1 MVLDLVELQEIID
14 GLRAKMGLVCRTA
27 RAIPEIRKIHPS
39 LAEKDLTW
47 EIFNE
52 LKYWCEG
59 KMLFDDSEKYFGRPL
74 SYSQMVMISEVLDK
88 IIIDFEIIDAP
99 DFDLQKYLYDFLP
112 KIWAEIMEIMEK
124 KRIAELDNAV
134 VGLIQ
139 AKPMNIEDK
148 ILLRNDLFELSNR
161 IKSKFAKYFPNV
173 TEVELGMRALAIIYD
188 WQEDYAS
195 DETAWV
201 CGGFYSWETS
211 QRILRNWSEALE
223 KMLGEVT
230 IKKIAKFRTD
240 KYLKDM
246 MFELY
251 RDIAVEIAAKMK
263 EDEKSEVQLMMEI
276 HEKIAKQMALER
288 EFDESKKEWNDE
300 GEKHGKI

>member
-1 MVLDLVELQEIID
+1 M
-14 GLRAKMGLVCRTA
+14 
-27 RAIPEIRKIHPS
+27 
-39 LAEKDLTW
+39 
-47 EIFNE
+47 
-52 LKYWCEG
+52 
-59 KMLFDDSEKYFGRPL
+59 
-74 SYSQMVMISEVLDK
+74 
-88 IIIDFEIIDAP
+88 
-99 DFDLQKYLYDFLP
+99 
-112 KIWAEIMEIMEK
+112 
-124 KRIAELDNAV
+124 
-134 VGLIQ
+134 
-139 AKPMNIEDK
+139 
-148 ILLRNDLFELSNR
+148 
-161 IKSKFAKYFPNV
+161 
-173 TEVELGMRALAIIYD
+173 
-188 WQEDYAS
+188 
-195 DETAWV
+195 
-201 CGGFYSWETS
+201 
-211 QRILRNWSEALE
+211 E